1 MSIQRKPKP
10 PTTVEEFVAGAPD
23 AQTSAASPGT
33 YEKGIKK
40 GNKRQIS
47 LTIAPDL
54 LRRVDEVAKRTG
66 QGPRQHHQHGDIPR
80 PGRRYLQELIDIP
93 RILKDYS

>member
-1 MSIQRKPKP
+1 MAIQPRVKPGQQSADA
-10 PTTVEEFVAGAPD
+10 FISGAPD
-23 AQTSAASPGT
+23 SSVGMVKEPA

-54 LRRVDEVAKRTG
+54 LRRVDEAAKRSG
-66 QGPRQHHQHGDIPR
+66 QGRAAIINLAIYRALEGDIFV
-80 PGRRYLQELIDIP
+80 
-93 RILKDYS
+93 K

>member
-1 MSIQRKPKP
+1 MAIQRKPRTADGSAEK
-10 PTTVEEFVAGAPD
+10 FIAGAPD
-23 AQTSAASPGT
+23 ARAEAKPSS
-33 YEKGIKK
+33 YDKGIPK

-66 QGPRQHHQHGDIPR
+66 QGRAGIINMAIYR
-80 PGRRYLQELIDIP
+80 ALEGEIFAA
-93 RILKDYS
+93 

>member
-1 MSIQRKPKP
+1 MAIQRRPRTADGSAEK
-10 PTTVEEFVAGAPD
+10 FIAGAPD
-23 AQTSAASPGT
+23 AGAEANPGS
-33 YEKGIKK
+33 YDKGIPK

-66 QGPRQHHQHGDIPR
+66 QGRAGIINMAIYR
-80 PGRRYLQELIDIP
+80 ALEGKIFAA
-93 RILKDYS
+93 

>member
-1 MSIQRKPKP
+1 MAIQQRVKPIQQSA
-10 PTTVEEFVAGAPD
+10 EAFIGGAPD
-23 AQTSAASPGT
+23 AGNAPKVPV

-54 LRRVDEVAKRTG
+54 LKRVDETARRTG
-66 QGPRQHHQHGDIPR
+66 QGRAAIINLAIYRALEGDIFA
-80 PGRRYLQELIDIP
+80 
-93 RILKDYS
+93 K

>member
-1 MSIQRKPKP
+1 M
-10 PTTVEEFVAGAPD
+10 
-23 AQTSAASPGT
+23 

-54 LRRVDEVAKRTG
+54 LKRVDEAARRTG
-66 QGPRQHHQHGDIPR
+66 QGRAAIINLAIYRALEGDIFAR
-80 PGRRYLQELIDIP
+80 
-93 RILKDYS
+93 

>member
-10 PTTVEEFVAGAPD
+10 PTTAEEFVAGAPD
-23 AQTSAASPGT
+23 AQTSAASSGT

-66 QGPRQHHQHGDIPR
+66 QGRANIINMAIYRALEGDIF
-80 PGRRYLQELIDIP
+80 
-93 RILKDYS
+93 KS